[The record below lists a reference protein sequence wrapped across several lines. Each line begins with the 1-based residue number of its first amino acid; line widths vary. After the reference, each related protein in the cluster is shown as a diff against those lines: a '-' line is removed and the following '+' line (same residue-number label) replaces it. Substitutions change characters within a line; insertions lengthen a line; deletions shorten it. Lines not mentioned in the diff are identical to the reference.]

1 MTQQPETLMKPS
13 ILKHLLIS
21 FLAFGLFMGIVFP
34 LYAQIF
40 VDWKEGMKAWFV
52 FGCLIAG
59 TSIGIF
65 NYWLVHLILIKK
77 LRRLSDVAHAV
88 SSNDL
93 THHCK
98 MVSHDVIGEIVTSIN
113 QMTENLRNM
122 IGQITSSSSQL
133 SSTAN
138 LMDNILVD
146 SSEQV
151 RRQQQEIGQV
161 STAMHTMVTT
171 VQQVAN
177 HARNAAVAAQEAD
190 QQAQRGQSIVQL
202 AVHAI
207 QLQAEEVNRAADVI
221 KQLESDSENIGVVLD
236 VIKGIAEQTNLLAL
250 NAAIEAARAGEQG
263 RGFAVVA
270 DEVRTLASRTQR
282 STEEIQK
289 IIQQLQAGAVN
300 AVQVMKQGQ
309 DRAAKS
315 VDQATQAGTALGT
328 IADAV
333 SSINDMNSFIA
344 NAADE
349 QQLMTDEINRSVE
362 SITQSAISTSK
373 SIERSTAS
381 GHQMTQLATELES
394 LVNAFKA

>member
-1 MTQQPETLMKPS
+1 MKPS

-282 STEEIQK
+282 STEKIQK